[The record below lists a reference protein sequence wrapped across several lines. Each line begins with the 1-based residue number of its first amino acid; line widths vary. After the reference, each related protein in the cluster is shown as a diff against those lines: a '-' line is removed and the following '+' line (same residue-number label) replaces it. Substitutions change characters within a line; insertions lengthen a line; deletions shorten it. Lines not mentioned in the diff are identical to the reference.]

1 MTNKT
6 NIAPFFQKYGGLLA
20 LVVAATATFGS
31 LYFSEIAGFIPC
43 TLCWYQRIL
52 MYPLTLITLVG
63 VIEQDE
69 LLPYYVLPFSIIG
82 MGVSGYHVLIQK
94 GLFSTPGTCTVGIP
108 CSLSYVN
115 YLGFITI
122 PVLAFTAFVLITVL
136 MLATRNAFADDSYI
150 DADANGDEG

>member
-1 MTNKT
+1 MINKT
-6 NIAPFFQKYGGLLA
+6 NIAPFFQKYGGFLA
-20 LVVAATATFGS
+20 LSVAATATLGS
-31 LYFSEIAGFIPC
+31 LYYSEIAGFIPC

-94 GLFSTPGTCTVGIP
+94 GLFSAPGTCTVGIP
-108 CSLSYVN
+108 CGLSYVN

-136 MLATRNAFADDSYI
+136 MIATRRAFADASYI
-150 DADANGDEG
+150 DTDSNEDEG

>member
-6 NIAPFFQKYGGLLA
+6 NIAPFFQRYGGVLA
-20 LVVAATATFGS
+20 LFVAAIATLGS
-31 LYFSEIAGFIPC
+31 LYYSEIAGFIPC

-52 MYPLTLITLVG
+52 MYPLVLITLVG

-69 LLPYYVLPFSIIG
+69 YLPYYVLPFTVIG

-94 GLFSTPGTCTVGIP
+94 GMFSAPATCTIGIP
-108 CSLSYVN
+108 CGLSYVN

-122 PVLAFTAFVLITVL
+122 PLLAFTAFLIITIL
-136 MLATRNAFADDSYI
+136 MIMIQRSP
-150 DADANGDEG
+150 ESR